1 MITFD
6 FTSGIA
12 VLVYVCCFFFIV
24 QLTYIF
30 YIYSRI
36 YRTQTKKEESPS
48 LPLPPLSVIIVTKDS
63 GSALE
68 ENLPLILE
76 QDYPQYEVI
85 VINDESAGED
95 EDILKRLSLRY
106 PHLYYTFIPGTA
118 RHVSRKKLGL
128 AIGIRASHYEWIVT
142 TSPYCYPVSPNWLK
156 ELAKGMTPDTSIVLG
171 YSNYTLKRGWFSH
184 RIVVDSF
191 FRSLRYLGMALAGH
205 PYMGVGHNMAYRKSL
220 YQNHKGFADHLQ
232 LQRGEDDLF
241 INAVANR
248 QNTRVIVSTESIVR
262 TPTPPYKR
270 IWFEEKMNAMVT
282 MHYYR
287 GTAKY
292 FNSLETL
299 SCACF
304 HLFTAMTLYMSI
316 SGQQWIACSITA
328 LLWLT
333 RFAIEM
339 HVLHRN
345 ACALQESH
353 LQGMFVVFDIL
364 RPFWSLTRHIQY
376 LFLHKE
382 DFYRK

>member
-36 YRTQTKKEESPS
+36 YRTQTKKEKSPS
-48 LPLPPLSVIIVTKDS
+48 FPLPPLSVIIVTKDS

-191 FRSLRYLGMALAGH
+191 LRSLRYLGMALAGH

-339 HVLHRN
+339 HVFHHN